1 MVMKNVLCWE
11 NALGFKSKE
20 SVLSKKAN
28 EYFSLQSAV
37 NGMTATHRL
46 HTVGLYW
53 DQDYLIQILTDSER
67 IVYSI
72 GLKKKRNFHFY
83 LSRFVWNVFQIKNK

>member
-37 NGMTATHRL
+37 NGMTAFNTTHRL

-72 GLKKKRNFHFY
+72 GLKKEKK
-83 LSRFVWNVFQIKNK
+83 LSLLFKQICLKCFSD